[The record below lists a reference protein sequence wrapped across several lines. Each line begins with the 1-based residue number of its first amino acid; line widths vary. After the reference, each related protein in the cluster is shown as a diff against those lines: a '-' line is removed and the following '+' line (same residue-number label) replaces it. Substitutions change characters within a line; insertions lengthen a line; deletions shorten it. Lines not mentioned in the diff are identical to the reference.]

1 MAIPLKYNIRHVMR
15 RWKTTAM
22 TVFAVGLVVAMF
34 VCVLAL
40 ANGLSQAFVV
50 SGDPSNVLVMRKGST
65 AETNSTVNREDYYD
79 AKFLPGVARGT
90 DGEPQIAVETANIA
104 SIAKATGGSS
114 NAVFRGV
121 GPTSLTMRKNI
132 RLVEGRMVTPGLNEL
147 LVGSSATTRFK
158 NARIGDT
165 IKLVK
170 SEWKIV
176 GRFDASKS
184 AFDSEFWGDVEQLN
198 REFDRTVYS
207 SMLIRAESPDLVPT
221 IIQTV
226 ETDQRLASLKAQTEV
241 SYYQE
246 QTKSSMPIQF
256 LGMMISVIMAVGA
269 VFAAMNAMY
278 ASVSS
283 RSTEIATLRVL
294 GFSRRSIL
302 LSFSIESLVIGMLGG
317 IVGGILAMPINGVST
332 GTANFVTFSEVAFAF
347 RVTPGLIASGIIF
360 ASLIGVVGGF
370 LPALQ
375 ASRLPIIDGLKGG
388 G

>member
-40 ANGLSQAFVV
+40 ANGLSRAFVV
-50 SGDPSNVLVMRKGST
+50 SGDPSNVLLMRKGST
-65 AETNSTVNREDYYD
+65 AETNSTVNRDDYYD
-79 AKFLPGVARGT
+79 AKFLPGVARGA

-104 SIAKATGGSS
+104 SMAKASGGSS

-121 GPTSLTMRKNI
+121 GPTSLSMRKNI

-147 LVGSSATTRFK
+147 MVGSSATTRFK

-207 SMLIRAESPDLVPT
+207 SMLIRAESPELVPT

-226 ETDQRLASLKAQTEV
+226 ETDQRLASLKAQTEI
-241 SYYQE
+241 SYYEE

>member
-50 SGDPSNVLVMRKGST
+50 SGDPSNVLLMRKGST

-79 AKFLPGVARGT
+79 AKFLPGVARGA

-104 SIAKATGGSS
+104 SMAKASGGSS

-121 GPTSLTMRKNI
+121 GPTSLSMRKNI

-147 LVGSSATTRFK
+147 MVGSSATTRFK

-207 SMLIRAESPDLVPT
+207 SMLIRAESPELVPT

-226 ETDQRLASLKAQTEV
+226 ETDQRLASLKAQTEI
-241 SYYQE
+241 SYYEE

>member
-1 MAIPLKYNIRHVMR
+1 MAIPIKYNIRHVMR

-50 SGDPSNVLVMRKGST
+50 SGDPSNVLLMRKGST

-104 SIAKATGGSS
+104 SMAKASGGSS

-121 GPTSLTMRKNI
+121 GPTSLSMRKNI

-147 LVGSSATTRFK
+147 MVGSSATTRFK

-207 SMLIRAESPDLVPT
+207 SMLIRAESPELVPT

-226 ETDQRLASLKAQTEV
+226 ETDQRLASLKAQTEI
-241 SYYQE
+241 SYYEE